1 MYANANWRW
10 QTRKLSEA
18 APIHGPWFLAP
29 DLLLRRT
36 LSTRSLASKPK
47 QSAIEIFVYQNASST
62 FLSQFRVEEVSPAIA
77 ILVLHVVW
85 FIVPL
90 SGRSPVGTDISFRF
104 RLLDIFRYFQ
114 YFLLD
119 LGRTSAASSTSS
131 AFSANQFHNWQ
142 FYSINC
148 TLFSFAIQSITKCRS
163 SFIVHRSSLIR

>member
-1 MYANANWRW
+1 MPIEDDRPESY
-10 QTRKLSEA
+10 QKLLPST
-18 APIHGPWFLAP
+18 AP
-29 DLLLRRT
+29 DFLPLICSFAGHFPPDHWLRNQN
-36 LSTRSLASKPK
+36 K
-47 QSAIEIFVYQNASST
+47 SAIEIFVYQNASST